1 MIGRRERDLAAIV
14 PMEDLELLEY
24 LENREDIKA
33 AMRTLKKGEKGVP
46 WKKAKKDLRRR
57 KEK

>member
-46 WKKAKKDLRRR
+46 WKKAKKELGL
-57 KEK
+57 K